1 MLTNVLLIIMSLFVY
16 SCYFHSR
23 MKLYLF
29 KNTFSDSSKPPL
41 HSLVSLNL
49 CLSSLVSLN
58 LCLSSLVSLNLCLSS
73 LVSLNLC
80 LSVSQSLSVS
90 ASASHHLLSVLSL
103 SVSLALSVSASVS
116 VPLSLY
122 LSLSFSIA
130 LSLALL
136 VSHLRLS
143 MPLSLL
149 SRCLSLAGVP
159 HMVDLHLANAA
170 AAAPAS
176 KLIPYSNFPQNV
188 FKTP

>member
-23 MKLYLF
+23 MKFYLF

-41 HSLVSLNL
+41 H
-49 CLSSLVSLN
+49 SLVSLN

-149 SRCLSLAGVP
+149 SRCLSLAGLP

-188 FKTP
+188 FKTPRQDMDIFT